1 MSLNAKIARL
11 QLSIFPEVI
20 AKRILLREDVITLA
34 EMGSAE
40 VAAIGEFHFADIR
53 AALSNGVFGVPRD
66 VPRRRGGGAITLI
79 RFETG
84 LHSARLS
91 DGPEVVLPEFALLD
105 PATCVRLS
113 AYSEIVSRAKPCW
126 PNCSVWREVL
136 VERPLSDSEFGC
148 VINELQH
155 IAEREL
161 ARISTAVAR
170 GSFGVSDLI
179 PDDRSYY
186 ESLVGRIATT
196 EPVDEYVARKLIPHL
211 ESVFN
216 TDSAWGLRC
225 IQGACISAK
234 LDVSEV
240 TRSATNDDLI
250 SSLQASGPGVTPF
263 AKLVTIQIAQSRMAS
278 DAQFSGLANEALSSL
293 LGQAAL
299 DGESADHDELFPAFI
314 RLTLNTISQSEQ
326 FCLAPPYW
334 RRLAAFAHA
343 SILLGALDFDG
354 WDKAKLVAWC
364 DAQQSMVTA
373 AVGILDLIREPSW
386 RGDLQSATDLELAA
400 LIRAVKWSSEGENGL
415 LGLSPSQSQQVQA
428 LFPRFR
434 LAFGLPGPLCGE
446 QRRHGSATVQ
456 TIGEELLQGFTG
468 EEAEGVPLNTN
479 QVWNALT
486 YSARIFAFS
495 SDLLGKVR
503 GMASEI
509 CLGDTEISDEQYA
522 VLSSAAELAALQ
534 PDEELAGILATCVL
548 NAAEHMTRPSDAAN
562 CAAIL
567 VMASGAIASWPGSLA
582 WAADRLVALA
592 YRIPRGACS
601 EELAAWIDTMQRF
614 IPLKERK
621 WGKAWIIARSAIR

>member
-40 VAAIGEFHFADIR
+40 VGAIGEFHFADIR
-53 AALSNGVFGVPRD
+53 AALSNGEFGEPRD
-66 VPRRRGGGAITLI
+66 VQRRRGGGAITLI

-105 PATCVRLS
+105 RATSVRLS
-113 AYSEIVSRAKPCW
+113 AYSEIVRRAKPCW
-126 PNCSVWREVL
+126 PNCSVWRGVL

-155 IAEREL
+155 VAEREL
-161 ARISTAVAR
+161 SRISAVVAR

-179 PDDRSYY
+179 PGDRSYY
-186 ESLVGRIATT
+186 ESLIGPVATRA
-196 EPVDEYVARKLIPHL
+196 PFDEYITRELAPHL
-211 ESVFN
+211 EMVFKA
-216 TDSAWGLRC
+216 DPAWGLRC
-225 IQGACISAK
+225 IQGACISDK
-234 LDVSEV
+234 LDVCAV

-250 SSLQASGPGVTPF
+250 STFQASGPGATPF
-263 AKLVTIQIAQSRMAS
+263 AKLVAIQLAQSRMAS
-278 DAQFSGLANEALSSL
+278 DARCSSLANEALSSL

-299 DGESADHDELFPAFI
+299 DGESSDHDELFPAFI
-314 RLTLNTISQSEQ
+314 RLALNTISQSEQ
-326 FCLAPPYW
+326 FWLAPPYW

-343 SILLGALDFDG
+343 TILVETLDFNG

-373 AVGILDLIREPSW
+373 AVGILDLIREPLW
-386 RGDLQSATDLELAA
+386 RGDLQTAADLNLAA
-400 LIRAVKWSSEGENGL
+400 LIRAVNWSPEGEDYL
-415 LGLSPSQSQQVQA
+415 LGLSPTQAQQIQT
-428 LFPRFR
+428 LHPKFR
-434 LAFGLPGPLCGE
+434 LAFGLPGPLCGG
-446 QRRHGSATVQ
+446 QRRRGSAEVQ
-456 TIGEELLQGFTG
+456 TVGEELLQGFTAKG
-468 EEAEGVPLNTN
+468 ADALPLNTY
-479 QVWNALT
+479 QAWNALT

-522 VLSSAAELAALQ
+522 VLSCAAEIAALQ
-534 PDEELAGILATCVL
+534 SDEELAEILATCVL
-548 NAAEHMTRPSDAAN
+548 NAAEHLAQPIYAAK
-562 CAAIL
+562 CAAVL
-567 VMASGAIASWPGSLA
+567 VMASGSIANWQGSLA
-582 WAADRLVALA
+582 WAANRLVALA
-592 YRIPRGACS
+592 YRTPRGACA
-601 EELAAWIDTMQRF
+601 EELAAWIETMQRL
-614 IPLKERK
+614 IPLKERR

>member
-20 AKRILLREDVITLA
+20 AKCILLREDVITLV

-40 VAAIGEFHFADIR
+40 VGAIGEFHFADIR
-53 AALSNGVFGVPRD
+53 AALSNGEFGVPRD

-91 DGPEVVLPEFALLD
+91 NGPEVVLPEFALLD
-105 PATCVRLS
+105 PATSVRLS

-126 PNCSVWREVL
+126 PNCSVWRGVL

-155 IAEREL
+155 VAEREL
-161 ARISTAVAR
+161 SRISAVVAR

-179 PDDRSYY
+179 PGDRSYY
-186 ESLVGRIATT
+186 ESLIGPVATT
-196 EPVDEYVARKLIPHL
+196 DPVDEYVTRELIPHL
-211 ESVFN
+211 EMVFKA
-216 TDSAWGLRC
+216 DPAWGLRC

-234 LDVSEV
+234 LDVSAV

-250 SSLQASGPGVTPF
+250 STLKASGPGVTPF
-263 AKLVTIQIAQSRMAS
+263 VKLVTIQIAQSRMAS
-278 DAQFSGLANEALSSL
+278 DAQFSGLVNEALSSL

-343 SILLGALDFDG
+343 TILLETLDFNG

-373 AVGILDLIREPSW
+373 AVGIFDLIREPLW
-386 RGDLQSATDLELAA
+386 HVDLQTAADLNLGA
-400 LIRAVKWSSEGENGL
+400 LIRAVNWNPEGESYL
-415 LGLSPSQSQQVQA
+415 FGLSQMQAQQIQV
-428 LFPRFR
+428 LFPKLR
-434 LAFGLPGPLCGE
+434 LAFGLPGPLCDG
-446 QRRHGSATVQ
+446 QRRQGSATVQ
-456 TIGEELLQGFTG
+456 TIGEELLLGFTSERPQG
-468 EEAEGVPLNTN
+468 TPLNSQQT
-479 QVWNALT
+479 WNALT
-486 YSARIFAFS
+486 YSSRIFAFNS
-495 SDLLGKVR
+495 ELLVKVR
-503 GMASEI
+503 GIASDIRLE
-509 CLGDTEISDEQYA
+509 GSDISDEQYA
-522 VLSSAAELAALQ
+522 VLSCAAELAAIQ
-534 PDEELAGILATCVL
+534 ADQELAEILATCVL
-548 NAAEHMTRPSDAAN
+548 NAADHIAQPFDAAK

-567 VMASGAIASWPGSLA
+567 VMASGAIANWPGSLS

-601 EELAAWIDTMQRF
+601 EELADWIGTMQKL
-614 IPLKERK
+614 IPLKDRR